1 MIAALLS
8 LSFVMATAE
17 EPKLSEAAQK
27 ELKKL
32 EGKWKAVKA
41 VTNGMEETPE
51 MDGNE
56 VMVEFKGSKANVNGK
71 EFFLIAALDPS
82 TDPKCIDLK
91 SAVDQGQITKGTVF
105 ESIYK
110 LDGEELIIAIN
121 IGGDKKR
128 PAKFES
134 EKDSGV
140 VVVTMKKEKN

>member
-8 LSFVMATAE
+8 LTFLVATTD
-17 EPKLSEAAQK
+17 EPKLSEAGQK

-41 VTNGMEETPE
+41 VTNGLEETPE
-51 MDGNE
+51 MGGEE
-56 VMVEFKGSKANVNGK
+56 VVVEFKGRKAVVNGK
-71 EFFLIAALDPS
+71 DFFEIATLDPS

-91 SAVDQGQITKGTVF
+91 SVVDQGPITKGTVF

-110 LDGEELIIAIN
+110 FDGDDLVLAIHM
-121 IGGDKKR
+121 GADKKR

-140 VVVTMKKEKN
+140 VVVTMKREKR

>member
-1 MIAALLS
+1 MFVTLVALS
-8 LSFVMATAE
+8 LAAPPAD
-17 EPKLSEAAQK
+17 EPKFSEAAQK

-41 VTNGMEETPE
+41 VTNGTEETPQ
-51 MDGNE
+51 MDGAD
-56 VMVEFKGSKANVNGK
+56 VVVEFKGRKLIVNDK
-71 EFFLIAALDPS
+71 EFFEIAALDPA

-91 SAVDQGQITKGTVF
+91 SLIDQGPFAKGTLF

-110 LDGEELIIAIN
+110 FDGEDLLLAIH
-121 IGGDKKR
+121 IGADKKR

-140 VVVTMKKEKN
+140 VVVTLKRMVK

>member
-8 LSFVMATAE
+8 LSFAVAAAD

-27 ELKKL
+27 ELKKF

-41 VTNGMEETPE
+41 ITNGNEETPE
-51 MDGNE
+51 MDGQE
-56 VMVEFKGSKANVNGK
+56 VLVEFKGRKAVVNGK
-71 EFFLIAALDPS
+71 DFFEIATLDPS

-91 SAVDQGQITKGTVF
+91 SLVDQGPIAKGAVF

-110 LDGEELIIAIN
+110 FDGEDMIMAIH
-121 IGGDKKR
+121 IGADKKR

-140 VVVTMKKEKN
+140 VVVTMKRDKK

>member
-8 LSFVMATAE
+8 LSFVIAAAD

-27 ELKKL
+27 ELKKF

-51 MDGNE
+51 MDGQE
-56 VMVEFKGSKANVNGK
+56 VVLEFKGPKAIVNGK
-71 EFFLIAALDPS
+71 EFFEIASVDPS

-91 SAVDQGQITKGTVF
+91 ALMDQGQIAKGTVF

-110 LDGEELIIAIN
+110 FDGEMLIIAIH
-121 IGGDKKR
+121 IGPDRKR

-140 VVVTMKKEKN
+140 VVVTMKKEKQ